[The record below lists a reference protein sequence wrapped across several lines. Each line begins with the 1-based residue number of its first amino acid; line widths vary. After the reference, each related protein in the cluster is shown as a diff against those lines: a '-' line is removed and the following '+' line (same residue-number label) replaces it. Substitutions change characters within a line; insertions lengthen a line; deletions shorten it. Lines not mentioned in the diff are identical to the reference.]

1 MKNLTIDDILA
12 LNPCKHYTRE
22 LVTELFDGRK
32 TVNLLNIFEMD
43 IGIGDKWWM
52 LNRELAATQQ
62 RELAC
67 VFAREVLPIYEIAY
81 PDDNRVRNCIEVAE
95 DPEST
100 PQQLQKAWDAAK
112 AAARVPARAAR
123 AARTVA
129 WDAAKAAAWDAAK
142 AAAWNAAWAAAWA
155 SAWDAARTAAWNAAR
170 AAAGAAAGASAWVA
184 ARTAAW
190 AAAWA
195 SAWDAQ
201 IETVIKYLENLT
213 NTETE

>member
-52 LNRELAATQQ
+52 LNQELAATQQ

-129 WDAAKAAAWDAAK
+129 WDAAKAAAR
-142 AAAWNAAWAAAWA
+142 AAAYAAAWAAAWA

-170 AAAGAAAGASAWVA
+170 AAVGAAAGASAWDA

-190 AAAWA
+190 NAAWA